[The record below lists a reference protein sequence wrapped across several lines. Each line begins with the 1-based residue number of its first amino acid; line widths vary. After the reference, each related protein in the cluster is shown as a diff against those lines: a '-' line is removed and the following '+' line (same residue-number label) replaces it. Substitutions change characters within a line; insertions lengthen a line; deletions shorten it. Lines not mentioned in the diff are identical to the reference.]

1 MYIGHFGLALAA
13 KRAAPEVS
21 LGTLFT
27 ATQLVDFIWPVF
39 LIAGIEQVSVE
50 PGITAVTPF
59 NFTYYPF
66 SHSLLAFVFWATLF
80 VGAFML
86 IRRDKRGALIIWLL
100 AMSHWALDFI
110 THIPDLP
117 LYPGSDTHLGLGL
130 WNSLAGT
137 LVLEGLI
144 FISGVVIYL
153 KATRAKD
160 RIGSIGLWALV
171 LFLAVTYIMN
181 IFGTPPPDDPVII
194 GAVTLSMLLLLAWG
208 WWVDRHR
215 TAGLVW

>member
-27 ATQLVDFIWPVF
+27 ATQLVDLIWPVF
-39 LIAGIEQVSVE
+39 LIAGIEQVSIE
-50 PGITAVTPF
+50 PGITVVTPL

-66 SHSLLAFVFWATLF
+66 SHSLLAFTVWATLLA
-80 VGAFML
+80 GAFML
-86 IRRDKRGALIIWLL
+86 IRRDQRGALVLWLL
-100 AMSHWALDFI
+100 VVSHWALDFI

-144 FISGVVIYL
+144 FIMGVAIYL
-153 KATRAKD
+153 KITRAKD

-181 IFGTPPPDDPVII
+181 IFGTPPPDDPVVI

-215 TAGLVW
+215 TAGLV

>member
-27 ATQLVDFIWPVF
+27 ATQLVDLVWPVF

-50 PGITAVTPF
+50 PGITVVTPF

-66 SHSLLAFVFWATLF
+66 SHSLLAFTVWATLLA
-80 VGAFML
+80 GAFML
-86 IRRDKRGALIIWLL
+86 IRRDRRGALVLWLL
-100 AMSHWALDFI
+100 VVSHWALDFI

-144 FISGVVIYL
+144 FIMGVAIYL
-153 KATRAKD
+153 KITRAKD

-181 IFGTPPPDDPVII
+181 IFGTPPPDDPVVI

-215 TAGLVW
+215 TAGLV

>member
-13 KRAAPEVS
+13 KRVAPEVS
-21 LGTLFT
+21 LGSLFT
-27 ATQLVDFIWPVF
+27 ATQLVDLVWPVF
-39 LIAGIEQVSVE
+39 LITGIEQVSVE
-50 PGITAVTPF
+50 PGITVVTPF

-66 SHSLLAFVFWATLF
+66 SHSLLAFTVWATLLA
-80 VGAFML
+80 GAFML
-86 IRRDKRGALIIWLL
+86 IRRDRRGALVLWLL
-100 AMSHWALDFI
+100 VVSHWALDFI

-144 FISGVVIYL
+144 FIMGVAIYL
-153 KATRAKD
+153 KITRAKD

-181 IFGTPPPDDPVII
+181 IFGTPPPDDPVVI

-215 TAGLVW
+215 TAGLV